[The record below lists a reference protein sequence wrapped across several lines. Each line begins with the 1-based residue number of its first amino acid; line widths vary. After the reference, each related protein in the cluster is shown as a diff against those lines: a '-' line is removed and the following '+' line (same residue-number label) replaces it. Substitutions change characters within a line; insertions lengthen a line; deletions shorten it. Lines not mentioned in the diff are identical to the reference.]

1 MVTDPVGKLASHN
14 YFLFLKCQLNWIR
27 IVDSIMII
35 FFSAVAAADDD
46 NELFKTSAHADAVA
60 GAGKYFDA
68 KLNIK
73 VEMKIY

>member
-1 MVTDPVGKLASHN
+1 
-14 YFLFLKCQLNWIR
+14 
-27 IVDSIMII
+27 MII
-35 FFSAVAAADDD
+35 FFSTVAAADDGGD
-46 NELFKTSAHADAVA
+46 ELFKTSAHADAVA